1 MMGKG
6 WITSHISF
14 FCFFLFTKTISVHSN
29 VYDLEDWQ
37 ILQKVI
43 PLVTFTNLGTK
54 VLRQRKIKSIITK
67 TSQYEM
73 NKKKKIVNN
82 EHRKS
87 KYFCHSFAH
96 IVCSIIKH
104 AVPKVNIL
112 FSLIFQLLENSIC
125 IGWCT
130 NTFEYVAKGVFSN
143 ASPFYI
149 LNNILLNFLLTIKV
163 CFLLFPPFSCLLE
176 TELQLKR
183 MIIVQPNSN
192 TAQNQG
198 HSHI

>member
-1 MMGKG
+1 MFRPQLPTFYDGEGMNHF
-6 WITSHISF
+6 SHFFFVSF
-14 FCFFLFTKTISVHSN
+14 YLLKPFQSTQMFTIWKIGR
-29 VYDLEDWQ
+29 YFK
-37 ILQKVI
+37 KVI

-73 NKKKKIVNN
+73 NKKKMVNN
-82 EHRKS
+82 KHRKS

-130 NTFEYVAKGVFSN
+130 KYLEYEEVFH

-149 LNNILLNFLLTIKV
+149 LNNIYLI
-163 CFLLFPPFSCLLE
+163 S
-176 TELQLKR
+176 
-183 MIIVQPNSN
+183 S
-192 TAQNQG
+192 
-198 HSHI
+198 